1 MGNLKPQTLIKL
13 GQEFGLS
20 AEAIAMAADQLEK
33 RRQAAREALMK
44 GRIGSPSLKDEILT
58 HMEKRWNGTF
68 ALIGKTLSKKR

>member
-1 MGNLKPQTLIKL
+1 
-13 GQEFGLS
+13 
-20 AEAIAMAADQLEK
+20 MAADQLEK
-33 RRQAAREALMK
+33 RRHAAREALMK